1 MTQDTYTLIIIL
13 LGALVA
19 ALAWGVIRLGRD
31 LRDSLPPALVDLFPI
46 MFQMLEGLAARTS
59 TPLDDELIAELRK
72 LLERRSDQP
81 AE

>member
-19 ALAWGVIRLGRD
+19 ALTWGIIRLGRD
-31 LRDSLPPALVDLFPI
+31 LRDSLPPALVAAFPI
-46 MFQMLEGLAARTS
+46 MFQILESLAAKTS

-72 LLERRSDQP
+72 LLVRQPDQP
-81 AE
+81 TE